1 MEVLIF
7 CPQTRSIKMAAH
19 CLTIYHLYKHVTAN
33 NGPPDWAQSKKFDH
47 TPSNILERI
56 RTICKHTSNFTTWD
70 RCKKHTGCGDSHFF
84 RKEVFNGSYNFLLI
98 IWKKAKCHKKR
109 IFPGSGFNSLT
120 GRSELLLGPSLDIFY
135 TLP

>member
-1 MEVLIF
+1 MVRQIG
-7 CPQTRSIKMAAH
+7 PKAKS
-19 CLTIYHLYKHVTAN
+19 LTTLQAIYWKGSEQYV
-33 NGPPDWAQSKKFDH
+33 
-47 TPSNILERI
+47 NIHQILQLGI
-56 RTICKHTSNFTTWD
+56 GVKNIQDVGIHI
-70 RCKKHTGCGDSHFF
+70 FF

-120 GRSELLLGPSLDIFY
+120 GRSDLLLGPSLDIFY